1 MECDKQAEIQRQLD
15 LLREELERA
24 PTQEMKAKEEALF
37 RALKD
42 HLISHNSGLTENCK
56 KK

>member
-15 LLREELERA
+15 SLREELLRL
-24 PTQEMKAKEEALF
+24 PTQEMKDKEDALF

-42 HLISHNSGLTENCK
+42 HVISHNSGLTENCK